1 METFVWNI
9 GDIADKEYVLSYD
22 ACIKD
27 SAKTNGLHDTNEK
40 ATLEY
45 IDVNNCYDNREFPIP
60 SLSWGSAVTQ
70 VEYYLADD
78 SGNAINWDRTP
89 IPFANRIRIGGTA
102 AVKVPWNREV
112 TVSGAA
118 YLASAGVSG
127 YTMVDPA
134 AKYTVITNADGT
146 GSLQIT
152 GTGVRRVDPDNNL
165 KSSTV
170 AFGVELGAEL
180 PPMGYSLTE
189 KQAVIDFDKPML
201 IDVTTANNA
210 PSNYTVTPVAFAAY
224 SSGVNLSQQQVNT
237 NSTTIS
243 GAYGTFSLEGGR
255 VKYTP
260 SAMMNTVDRVFV
272 VNKIAQGSQ
281 SYYMYQTLTVIP
293 ATVVYYETELSSL
306 KFSGSWSH
314 QVEHQVETP
323 GTDYQDTG
331 LVSVNDQQTYG
342 YDSSYKD
349 DTSVY
354 SNGSAYQVELAQGAI
369 ATTSFSFSG
378 TGFDIIS
385 RTGKDQGMIQV
396 EVEGPETKKV
406 VVLNKGDQELNQIPV
421 VSVNGL
427 TPGSY
432 TVTITAYGAYTNTSY
447 PQLNRGGQFVFD
459 AVRIYEPMKAASAED
474 QNVAEYAYVAHGEHD
489 PQFNE
494 VRAQLFK
501 NDSYGGGYTVSYV
514 DSKVGAAFEEYKKIG
529 PNNEV
534 YLASG
539 QSIAFTVNRDSLSS
553 FDIGAKTVNGTAAI
567 MQVSIGESSTTFNV
581 KSGTALYYRQDASAV
596 KNGSTVVITN
606 TGGGI
611 LSITDIKTTVA
622 SMSASAV
629 HLSAGPTTVARAKA
643 ILIQNKLASALGKEE
658 TAK

>member
-1 METFVWNI
+1 M
-9 GDIADKEYVLSYD
+9 
-22 ACIKD
+22 
-27 SAKTNGLHDTNEK
+27 
-40 ATLEY
+40 
-45 IDVNNCYDNREFPIP
+45 
-60 SLSWGSAVTQ
+60 
-70 VEYYLADD
+70 EYYLADD

-102 AVKVPWNREV
+102 AVNVPWKTEV

-118 YLASAGVSG
+118 YLASAGVNG
-127 YTMVDPA
+127 YTMVDPD
-134 AKYTVITNADGT
+134 AKYTVFTDADGT

-152 GTGVRRVDPDNNL
+152 GTGVRRVDQDNNL

-170 AFGVELGAEL
+170 AFGVKLGDKL
-180 PPMGYSLTE
+180 PDMKYLLTE

-201 IDVTTANNA
+201 IDVTTGNNA
-210 PSNYTVTPVAFAAY
+210 PEDHTAIPVAFAAY
-224 SSGVNLSQQQVNT
+224 SDSVDLSYQQQNT
-237 NSTTIS
+237 GAVTVS
-243 GAYGTFSLEGGR
+243 GTFGTFSLEGSQ

-260 SAMMNTVDRVFV
+260 SAMLNTVDRVFV
-272 VNKIAQGSQ
+272 VNKIAQGDIY
-281 SYYMYQTLTVIP
+281 YYMYQTLTVIP
-293 ATVVYYETELSSL
+293 ATVVYYETEFAPL
-306 KFSGSWSH
+306 KPGSGWN
-314 QVEHQVETP
+314 QEGIP
-323 GTDYQDTG
+323 GMKNQDSG
-331 LVSVNDQQTYG
+331 LVGAPQTYG
-342 YDSSYKD
+342 YDSSYAD
-349 DTSVY
+349 DTSDY
-354 SNGSAYQVELAQGAI
+354 SNGSAYQVTLAQGAI

-385 RTGKDQGMIQV
+385 RTGPDQGMIQV

-406 VVLNKGDQELNQIPV
+406 VVLNKGDQKLNQIPV

-432 TVTITAYGAYTNTSY
+432 TVTITAYGAYTNTKY
-447 PQLNRGGQFVFD
+447 QQLNRGGQFVFD

-474 QNVAEYAYVAHGEHD
+474 QNVAEVAYVAHGEKD

-514 DSKVGAAFEEYKKIG
+514 DSNNTANFEEYKKIG

-539 QSIAFTVNRDSLSS
+539 QSIAFTVNRGSLSS
-553 FDIGAKTVNGTAAI
+553 FDIGAKTVNGTAAT
-567 MQVSIGESSTTFNV
+567 MQVSIDGSSTEPVNV
-581 KSGTALYYRQDASAV
+581 ISGTALYYRQEASAV

-611 LSITDIKTTVA
+611 LSITDIKTAVK